1 MEYGDEIV
9 RRVRDLA
16 PTLTE
21 RARAAEDA
29 RRLPDETIA
38 DLAATGLFGMLVPER
53 FGGSELGFDAMAA
66 ACREAGAGCASTG
79 WLSVI
84 YTLHNWM
91 VALFPEEAQAEVW
104 AERPY
109 ALIPCTLAPSGTAE
123 PVDGGHRVTGRWS
136 WGSGVVHA
144 GHVLVMALVTAG
156 DGIEPRLFLLPRE
169 DVTVHDVWHTS
180 GMRGTGS
187 NDIEVA
193 GAFVPGHRSV
203 PLAEL
208 AEGRAP
214 GSLVH
219 PGALYRT
226 PLVPVFALTGAAPVL
241 GVAEGVLA
249 RFTERMRG
257 RVMAYTG
264 ERQRDQMS
272 GQIRVASATADL
284 AAARL
289 LLEEAVRDLT
299 DPEGADGDGIRS
311 IPRRARAR
319 LVAAHVAGTARRV
332 VNELCAAA
340 GASAQFADSPFQ
352 RAQRDMNTI
361 STHVVFDQ
369 DAAYALYG
377 RVELGMDPGPMT
389 LV

>member
-1 MEYGDEIV
+1 MGYGDEIV
-9 RRVRDLA
+9 RRVRELA
-16 PTLTE
+16 PTLAD

-53 FGGSELGFDAMAA
+53 FGGSELGFGAMAA

-123 PVDGGHRVTGRWS
+123 PSGGGHRVTGRWS
-136 WGSGVVHA
+136 WGSGVMHA

-156 DGIEPRLFLLPRE
+156 DAIEPRLFLLPRGE
-169 DVTVHDVWHTS
+169 VTVHDVWHTS

-193 GAFVPGHRSV
+193 DVFVPAHRSV

-208 AEGRAP
+208 AEGRSP
-214 GSLVH
+214 GSRIH
-219 PGALYRT
+219 PGELYRT

-257 RVMAYTG
+257 RVLAYTG

-289 LLEEAVRDLT
+289 LLEEAL
-299 DPEGADGDGIRS
+299 GGLADDGIRE

-377 RVELGMDPGPMT
+377 RVELGMEPGPMT

>member
-9 RRVRDLA
+9 RRVRELA
-16 PTLTE
+16 PALTE
-21 RARAAEDA
+21 RARAAEEA

-38 DLAATGLFGMLVPER
+38 DLAAAGLFEMLVPKR
-53 FGGSELGFDAMAA
+53 FGGGERGFEEMAA

-91 VALFPEEAQAEVW
+91 VALFPERAQTEVW
-104 AERPY
+104 ADRPY
-109 ALIPCTLAPSGTAE
+109 ALIPCVLAPNGTAE

-136 WGSGVVHA
+136 WGSGVMHA
-144 GHVLVMALVTAG
+144 GHAMVMALVTV
-156 DGIEPRLFLLPRE
+156 DGAIEPRLFLLPRE
-169 DVTVHDVWHTS
+169 EVTVHDVWHTS

-187 NDIEVA
+187 NDIEVPDV
-193 GAFVPGHRSV
+193 FVPGHRSV

-208 AEGRAP
+208 AEGRSP
-214 GSLVH
+214 GSRVH

-249 RFTERMRG
+249 RFAERMRG
-257 RVMAYTG
+257 RVMAYSG
-264 ERQRDQMS
+264 ERQRDLS
-272 GQIRVASATADL
+272 SAHVRLAAATADL
-284 AAARL
+284 AGARL
-289 LLEEAVRDLT
+289 LLEDALRDVVAAV
-299 DPEGADGDGIRS
+299 ADGTCDLRL
-311 IPRRARAR
+311 RARAR
-319 LVAAHVAGTARRV
+319 LVAAHVAGTSRRV
-332 VNELCAAA
+332 VNDLCSAA
-340 GASAQFADSPFQ
+340 GASSQFTDSPFQ
-352 RAQRDMNTI
+352 RAQRDVNTI
-361 STHVVFDQ
+361 SGHVVFDP

-377 RVELGMDPGPMT
+377 RIEMGMDPGRVV

>member
-1 MEYGDEIV
+1 MEYGDGIV

-16 PTLTE
+16 PAFAE
-21 RARAAEDA
+21 RARIAEEA
-29 RRLPDETIA
+29 RRLPEETIA
-38 DLAATGLFGMLVPER
+38 DLASAGLFAMLVPKR
-53 FGGSELGFDAMAA
+53 FGGAERGFEEMAA

-91 VALFPEEAQAEVW
+91 VGLFPERAQAEVW
-104 AERPY
+104 ADRPY
-109 ALIPCTLAPSGTAE
+109 ALIPCVLAPTGTAA
-123 PVDGGHRVTGRWS
+123 PADGGHRVTGRWS
-136 WGSGVVHA
+136 WGSGVMHA
-144 GHVLVMALVTAG
+144 GHVMVMALVTAG
-156 DGIEPRLFLLPRE
+156 DAIEPRLFLLPRE
-169 DVTVHDVWHTS
+169 EVSVHDVWQTS

-193 GAFVPGHRSV
+193 DVFVPAHRSV
-203 PLAEL
+203 PLLDL
-208 AEGRAP
+208 AEGRSP

-219 PGALYRT
+219 SAALYRT

-249 RFTERMRG
+249 RFAERTRG
-257 RVMAYTG
+257 RVMAYSG
-264 ERQRDQMS
+264 ERQRETT
-272 GQIRVASATADL
+272 GAQIRLASATADL

-289 LLEEAVRDLT
+289 LLEDALGGVVRAVAEGGCDL
-299 DPEGADGDGIRS
+299 R
-311 IPRRARAR
+311 RRAGAR

-332 VNELCAAA
+332 VNDLCSAA
-340 GASAQFADSPFQ
+340 GASAQFTDSPFQ
-352 RAQRDMNTI
+352 RAQRDVNTI
-361 STHVVFDQ
+361 SGHVVFEP

-377 RVELGMDPGPMT
+377 RIELGLDPGPVT

>member
-1 MEYGDEIV
+1 MEYGDEITH
-9 RRVRDLA
+9 RVRALA
-16 PTLTE
+16 PTLAE

-38 DLAATGLFGMLVPER
+38 DLAGTGLFDMLVPKR
-53 FGGSELGFDAMAA
+53 FGGAELGFEEMAA

-91 VALFPEEAQAEVW
+91 VALFPEQAQAEVW
-104 AERPY
+104 ADRPY
-109 ALIPCTLAPSGTAE
+109 ALIPCVLSPGGTAA
-123 PVDGGHRVTGRWS
+123 PADGGHRVTGRWS
-136 WGSGVVHA
+136 WGSGVMHA
-144 GHVLVMALVTAG
+144 GHVMVMALVTEG
-156 DGIEPRLFLLPRE
+156 DAIEPRLFLLPRE
-169 DVTVHDVWHTS
+169 EVAVHDVWHTS

-187 NDIEVA
+187 NDIEVPDV
-193 GAFVPGHRSV
+193 FVPAHRSV
-203 PLAEL
+203 PLADL
-208 AEGRAP
+208 AEGRSP

-219 PGALYRT
+219 SGPLYRT

-249 RFTERMRG
+249 LFAERTRG
-257 RVMAYTG
+257 RVMAYSG
-264 ERQRDQMS
+264 ERQRETAGAQV
-272 GQIRVASATADL
+272 RLAAATADL

-289 LLEEAVRDLT
+289 LLEDALRGVVRAV
-299 DPEGADGDGIRS
+299 ADGGCDMR
-311 IPRRARAR
+311 RRARAR

-332 VNELCAAA
+332 VNDLCSAA
-340 GASAQFADSPFQ
+340 GASAQFSDSPFQ
-352 RAQRDMNTI
+352 RAQRDVNTI
-361 STHVVFDQ
+361 SGHVVFEP

-377 RVELGMDPGPMT
+377 RIELGLDPGPVT